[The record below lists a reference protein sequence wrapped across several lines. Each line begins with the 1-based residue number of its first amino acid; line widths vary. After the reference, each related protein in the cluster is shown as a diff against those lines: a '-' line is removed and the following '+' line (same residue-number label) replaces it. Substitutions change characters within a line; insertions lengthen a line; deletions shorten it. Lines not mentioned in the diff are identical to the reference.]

1 MLFQVMN
8 RDRLTCIYYS
18 FGFTL
23 FGIVLL
29 NVTLSL
35 DPIEIVKEAHTVL
48 CFILFF
54 HLFFFDLI
62 SFTSSSLLYISCVF
76 PLFT

>member
-29 NVTLSL
+29 NCKIFNSPTLSL
-35 DPIEIVKEAHTVL
+35 DPIEIVPEAHTAL

-54 HLFFFDLI
+54 HL
-62 SFTSSSLLYISCVF
+62 LLF
-76 PLFT
+76 